1 MGEGQTTGGLRKR
14 IRGMAQLIKDSQ
26 ARMKTRTG
34 SNPQSPQNPQSPGIA
49 ALSQEAEPKDPLGQ
63 LAMSFRS
70 IKRAS
75 AKK

>member
-1 MGEGQTTGGLRKR
+1 MGEGQTTGGLKKR
-14 IRGMAQLIKDSQ
+14 IRGMAQLIKGSQ

-34 SNPQSPQNPQSPGIA
+34 SNPQSPQNPCSGIA
-49 ALSQEAEPKDPLGQ
+49 ALSQEAELKDSLGQ